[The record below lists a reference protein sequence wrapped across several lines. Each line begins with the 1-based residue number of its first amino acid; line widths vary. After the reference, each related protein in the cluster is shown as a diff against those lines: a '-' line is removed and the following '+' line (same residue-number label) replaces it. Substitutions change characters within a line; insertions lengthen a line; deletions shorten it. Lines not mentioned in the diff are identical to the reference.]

1 MKFVR
6 SLENF
11 IGNQLEDFFNRKF
24 SSGVQPVE
32 LAKRIRRLIESE
44 KTVGVANVL
53 IPDNYSVFL
62 TVQDYEKLEPSLG
75 LIRAELITYIQEY
88 ARKKDYFIRHKPTI
102 TFQSDNTLKRGNF
115 QILASFSLVEPEQFQ
130 LPGKMNDEFSG
141 TLVFDKPVY
150 SEPSL
155 RRVQLDATLTV
166 IEGTDAG
173 LTVDISA
180 KRSNL
185 GRRDTNELPLN
196 DVNISRLHAYIEFEH
211 GRHVLYDAKSLNG
224 TYVNQHRISRK
235 QLNSGDIIRLGNTVI
250 LYEVK

>member
-44 KTVGVANVL
+44 RTVGVAHVL
-53 IPDNYSVFL
+53 IPDRYSIFL
-62 TVQDYEKLEPSLG
+62 TEQDYEKLEPSFT
-75 LIRAELITYIQEY
+75 LITTELIAYIQEY
-88 ARKKDYFIRHKPTI
+88 AKKKDYFLKHKPTI
-102 TFQSDNTLKRGNF
+102 SIQSDKTLKRGNF
-115 QILASFSLVEPEQFQ
+115 QILASFSQAESDRFKAPAPIPDDL
-130 LPGKMNDEFSG
+130 SG
-141 TLVFDKPVY
+141 TLVFDRPVCGE
-150 SEPSL
+150 SSL
-155 RRVQLDATLTV
+155 RHVSVSATLTV
-166 IEGTDAG
+166 IEGSDAG
-173 LTVDISA
+173 LTVDIDA

-196 DVNISRLHAYIEFEH
+196 DVNISRLHAYIVFEH
-211 GRHVLYDAKSLNG
+211 GHHVLYDAKSLNG

-235 QLNSGDIIRLGNTVI
+235 QLNSGDKIRLGNTVI